1 MRDVSKIVDNIVQT
15 RAGGEVQRCHAIP
28 HHGEYSNATHS
39 WGVAM
44 LMHQIWPGDFARLG
58 LVCLSHDVPEFL
70 VGDMLATVKR
80 HLPSLKSEVEPIE
93 AKICD
98 SLDLPAETDL
108 NTEDYVKVKACDM
121 LEFYLWCRGQ
131 INRGNQYAQE
141 GLIEITD
148 YLDSATIPAPFPAVW
163 ELLQVT
169 HTLPRQ
175 AGVIEEVA
183 RGDE

>member
-1 MRDVSKIVDNIVQT
+1 MRNVPTIVGNIVQT

-28 HHGEYSNATHS
+28 HQGEYSNATHS

-58 LVCLSHDVPEFL
+58 PVCLSHDVPEFL

-108 NTEDYVKVKACDM
+108 NSADYTKVKACDM

-131 INRGNQYAQE
+131 LNRGNLYARE
-141 GLIEITD
+141 GLIEITK
-148 YLDSATIPAPFPAVW
+148 YLDESTAPPPFPTVW
-163 ELLQVT
+163 VALKRNTL
-169 HTLPRQ
+169 LPRQ
-175 AGVIEEVA
+175 AGVIEEIME
-183 RGDE
+183 GDE